1 MKSVYI
7 YSFILFFIQLSH
19 LHAQSIEEEYE
30 NAGVNDGANIIDDS
44 DEQGATD
51 WEIIS
56 KKFPKTIG
64 KLTTYSV
71 QVASPSLV
79 VKLAKKQGI
88 TVQAAAMAIK
98 NPSWKNVKDGIVEQ
112 LLPDYSKQ
120 GTPLET
126 IYDKELMR
134 DIDQYV
140 MYAETFMTYGLNMNS
155 YDTEVRNHMSPEK
168 GVNEIVE
175 NPEEKLEEEK
185 FGDMTVT
192 EYQSQ
197 VTKAYQ
203 AVSDYEYTGDD
214 VADELAVQEIIGN
227 YFESE
232 QDRNNVLYLMGELS
246 SAEYDEDDEE
256 ANEEVVSEIF
266 TGYFEMLE
274 IQKEEALAE
283 EEALEEEIG
292 PGADEG
298 WDNTLNGLMADL
310 GAEDRDVGDRYGNYA
325 EPYYTE
331 EKTKFKER
339 NEQAQVDLTNVVKL
353 WKTAE
358 LARYAD
364 MLNEMI
370 QVGQELIE
378 NGISYDTSDLKTIV
392 GELEK
397 IWKAIKNYK
406 TVE

>member
-7 YSFILFFIQLSH
+7 YPLILFFTQFSY
-19 LHAQSIEEEYE
+19 LHAQTVGEEYGDPLVINGSDE
-30 NAGVNDGANIIDDS
+30 IDDS
-44 DEQGATD
+44 DEQGPTD
-51 WEIIS
+51 WQVI
-56 KKFPKTIG
+56 KKYFPKTIA
-64 KLTTYSV
+64 KLGLYSG

-88 TVQAAAMAIK
+88 TGQAAIMAIK

-168 GVNEIVE
+168 GVTEFVE

-185 FGDMTVT
+185 FGDMTVS
-192 EYQSQ
+192 EYQNQ

-203 AVSDYEYTGDD
+203 AVSEYEYTGDD
-214 VADELAVQEIIGN
+214 EADELAVQQIIGN

-232 QDRNNVLYLMGELS
+232 QDRSNVLFLMGELS

-256 ANEEVVSEIF
+256 GNEELVSEIF
-266 TGYFEMLE
+266 TGFFEMLE
-274 IQKEEALAE
+274 AQKEEALAV
-283 EEALEEEIG
+283 EEALADETG
-292 PGADEG
+292 AGADQG

-310 GAEDRDVGDRYGNYA
+310 GAEDRDVGERYGAYA

-331 EKTKFKER
+331 EKTKFQER
-339 NEQAQVDLTNVVKL
+339 NEQAQVELTNIIKT
-353 WKTAE
+353 WKTLE

-370 QVGQELIE
+370 QIGQELIE

-406 TVE
+406 STQ